1 MTVREL
7 AEQIDLSIVAGEAGL
22 NTTVTFGMVSDL
34 LSNVMGM
41 GDSGGIWVTMHVH
54 QNIVAV
60 ASLSMLSAVIVAGGA
75 DPDGDTIAKAEI
87 EGIPLFTT
95 DLSQFEVC
103 GQIYALGIKG

>member
-7 AEQIDLSIVAGEAGL
+7 AEQIDLNIVAGEDGL
-22 NTTVTFGMVSDL
+22 NTEVTFGMVSDL

-41 GDSGGIWVTMHVH
+41 ADSGCIWVTMHVH

-60 ASLSMLSAVIVAGGA
+60 ASLSALSAVVVAGGA
-75 DPDGDTIAKAEI
+75 EPDGDTITKADA

-95 DLSQFEVC
+95 ELSQFEVC
-103 GQIYALGIKG
+103 GQIYSLGIKG